1 MSILDDVE
9 ALKRME
15 LFAKVEPAKLKL
27 MAFAAERTQFRKGEE
42 MVHQGD
48 PADAAYI
55 ILEGRADVVVDT
67 PGGPL
72 KVAEVKRDAF
82 VGEIGRARQRH
93 AGLKPTATV
102 VATEDLTTLKITKDL
117 FFRMVRD
124 FPTISIEV
132 MRVLAQRLEHA
143 NELLAA
149 NRKH

>member
-9 ALKRME
+9 ALKRTK

-27 MAFAAERTQFRKGEE
+27 MAFAAERTQFRAGEE
-42 MVHQGD
+42 MFHQGD
-48 PADAAYI
+48 IADAAYI
-55 ILEGRADVVVDT
+55 IIDGKADVVVDT

-72 KVAEVKRDAF
+72 KVADVKRDEF
-82 VGEIGRARQRH
+82 VGEIAILCDRTR
-93 AGLKPTATV
+93 TATI

-117 FFRMVRD
+117 FFRMMTD
-124 FPTISIEV
+124 FPSISIEI

-149 NRKH
+149 NKH

>member
-27 MAFAAERTQFRKGEE
+27 MAFAAERAQFRKGEE
-42 MVHQGD
+42 MFHQGD
-48 PADAAYI
+48 AADAAYI
-55 ILEGRADVVVDT
+55 ILDGRADVVIDT

-72 KVAEVKRDAF
+72 KVADVKRDAF
-82 VGEIGRARQRH
+82 VGDMAILCDVPR
-93 AGLKPTATV
+93 TATI
-102 VATEDLTTLKITKDL
+102 VATEDLIALKITKDL
-117 FFRMVRD
+117 FFRMVSD

-132 MRVLAQRLEHA
+132 MRVLAQRLQHA

-149 NRKH
+149 NRH

>member
-27 MAFAAERTQFRKGEE
+27 MAFAAERTQFRKGE
-42 MVHQGD
+42 
-48 PADAAYI
+48 
-55 ILEGRADVVVDT
+55 
-67 PGGPL
+67 
-72 KVAEVKRDAF
+72 VKRDAF
-82 VGEIGRARQRH
+82 VGEIGILCDVPR
-93 AGLKPTATV
+93 TATV

-117 FFRMVRD
+117 FFRMVTD

-149 NRKH
+149 QKH

>member
-42 MVHQGD
+42 MFHQGD
-48 PADAAYI
+48 AADAAYI
-55 ILEGRADVVVDT
+55 ILEGKCDALVDT
-67 PGGPL
+67 PGGQL
-72 KVAEVKRDAF
+72 RVFEFKRDDF
-82 VGEIGRARQRH
+82 VGDMGILCDIPR
-93 AGLKPTATV
+93 TATI
-102 VATEDLTTLKITKDL
+102 VATEDLTALKITKDL
-117 FFRMVRD
+117 FFRMVTD

-132 MRVLAQRLEHA
+132 MRVLARRLQHA
-143 NELLAA
+143 NDLLAA